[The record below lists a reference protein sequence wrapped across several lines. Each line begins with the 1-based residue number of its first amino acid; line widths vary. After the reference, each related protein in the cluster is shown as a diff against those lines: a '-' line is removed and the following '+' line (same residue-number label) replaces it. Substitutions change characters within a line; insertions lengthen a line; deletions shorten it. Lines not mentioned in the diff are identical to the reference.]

1 MFTRRAK
8 PIRIIGDWDNQRPDK
23 CSSTVYHIPPHPPS
37 ITISTFLID
46 CNLKVL
52 IDRCNKQLA
61 LCVYVITKLLPSN
74 AVIKH
79 FPEHLYPYCTLSVYC
94 KVNVDRVN
102 TRNLFR
108 LETLLSVPLT
118 NFIQLTIVYC

>member
-23 CSSTVYHIPPHPPS
+23 CSFTVFNIPLHPPS

-52 IDRCNKQLA
+52 IDRYKELA
-61 LCVYVITKLLPSN
+61 LWVYVITKLLPSN
-74 AVIKH
+74 AVII
-79 FPEHLYPYCTLSVYC
+79 F
-94 KVNVDRVN
+94 
-102 TRNLFR
+102 RNIS
-108 LETLLSVPLT
+108 TH
-118 NFIQLTIVYC
+118 IVRCRYTAK